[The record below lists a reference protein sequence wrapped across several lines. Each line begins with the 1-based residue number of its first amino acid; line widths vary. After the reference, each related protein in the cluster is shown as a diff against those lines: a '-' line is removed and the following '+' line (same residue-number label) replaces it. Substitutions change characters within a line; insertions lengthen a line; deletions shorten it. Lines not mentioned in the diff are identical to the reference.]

1 MMQKLVIALI
11 VVSLS
16 LYAPST
22 ISAKGSNE
30 FLETLRHMIAI
41 DLQKRTNTEVEVTSL
56 RVIRGQELVSNTG
69 DRRLIG
75 INMDRHIGKNRVYY
89 VALIEDKR
97 DGLGHVL
104 LDTTFDTTVDVFV
117 TNRPLQKGATL
128 TEGDYYPLRYKA
140 SKVPTGAVTDRSQLE
155 GKLLTASL
163 SQGVVIRDSH
173 LTETLLI
180 KRGQR
185 VNIVVETDG
194 ISLTAPGI
202 LRTDAPLGGVAK
214 VYCEL
219 TKKEIQGLL
228 VNQGTVKVR
237 L

>member
-1 MMQKLVIALI
+1 MQKIVTVLI
-11 VVSLS
+11 VVLLG
-16 LYAPST
+16 LYAPT
-22 ISAKGSNE
+22 KLSAKGNSDI
-30 FLETLRHMIAI
+30 LETIRQMIVL
-41 DLQKRTNTEVEVTSL
+41 DLKKRTNSEVEITSL
-56 RVIRGQELVSNTG
+56 RVIKGQDLITG
-69 DRRLIG
+69 SSDRRLIG
-75 INMDRHIGKNRVYY
+75 LNMDRHIGKNRVYY
-89 VALIEDKR
+89 VALIEDKK
-97 DGLGHVL
+97 DGLGHVF
-104 LDTTFDTTVDVFV
+104 LDTAFDTSVEVFV

-128 TEGDYYPLRYKA
+128 TERDYYPVRYRA

-163 SQGVVIRDSH
+163 SQGIVIRESH

-180 KRGQR
+180 KRGHR
-185 VNIVVETDG
+185 VNIVVETEG

-219 TKKEIQGLL
+219 TKREIQGLL